1 MPNLL
6 SKVGGL
12 APASASMS
20 VFDDGSITI
29 NDAAGAA
36 IFTLSA
42 AGALTVASV
51 ASVPVTDRIVDATL
65 ARVADATGGA
75 TDVLVTLQLK
85 DQAGNNV
92 TSARQALIVAST
104 VRAAAFAP
112 SSSVTFMT
120 ATTGTIKIGESN
132 AGYTLVETDAT
143 GAFACTCRNTADQ
156 TLYLMTSTPFAVAAA
171 DVAKASVIRACPEI
185 TAVWS
190 A

>member
-1 MPNLL
+1 MSNLFR
-6 SKVGGL
+6 VGGV
-12 APASASMS
+12 AGSSASFT
-20 VFDDGSITI
+20 VDDTGLMTVTDASGST
-29 NDAAGAA
+29 

-92 TSARQALIVAST
+92 TSARQVLIVAST

-120 ATTGTIKIGESN
+120 ATTGTIKIGASN

-185 TAVWS
+185 AAVWS